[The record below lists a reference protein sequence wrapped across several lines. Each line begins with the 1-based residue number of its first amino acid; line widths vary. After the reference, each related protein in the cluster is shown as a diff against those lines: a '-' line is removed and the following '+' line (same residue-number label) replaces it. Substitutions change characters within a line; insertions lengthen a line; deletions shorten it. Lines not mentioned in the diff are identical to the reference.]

1 MILIKIGGG
10 KDINIEGLARDVS
23 RLDEKCIIVHGANH
37 FRDEL
42 FLKLGKEKKIL
53 TSVSGISS
61 VFSDKDMIDSILMA
75 YSGLRNK
82 RIVEALQKNNV
93 NAIGLSGIDGGLIR
107 GNRNNGV
114 RVKEGEKIKIVR
126 DNSGKPSSVNKE
138 LLLYLL
144 EKNYAPVITIPI
156 LDESNSAINTEN
168 DDVIALLKKELN
180 IDKVIQ
186 LIEAPG
192 ILQDKND
199 PGSLIKRLAF
209 NELDSMLEKTEGRM
223 KRKLMALKKLEPCNV
238 FVSDGRTENPIN
250 DALSEKGTMVV

>member
-126 DNSGKPSSVNKE
+126 DNSGKPSSLNKE

-199 PGSLIKRLAF
+199 PGSLIKKLAF

-223 KRKLMALKKLEPCNV
+223 KRKLMALKKLEPCKV
-238 FVSDGRTENPIN
+238 FVSDGRTESPIN